1 MKKNFK
7 KENIEE
13 IDMKIRLKKINKG
26 KNTKEIQKFYLFF
39 FTWYKNWSKKSKFLI
54 NSMLIKMYFIKIED
68 QLILITQKLEG

>member
-26 KNTKEIQKFYLFF
+26 KSTKEIQKFYLFF
-39 FTWYKNWSKKSKFLI
+39 FTWYKNWSKKS
-54 NSMLIKMYFIKIED
+54 
-68 QLILITQKLEG
+68 